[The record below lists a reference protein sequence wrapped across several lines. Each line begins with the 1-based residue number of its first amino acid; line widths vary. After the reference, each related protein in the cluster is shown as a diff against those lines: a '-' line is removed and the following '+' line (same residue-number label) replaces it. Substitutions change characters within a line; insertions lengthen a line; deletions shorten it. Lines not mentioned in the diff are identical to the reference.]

1 MSGII
6 NRPGSESGIIGTTE
20 LDYEEGTWTPVIA
33 DAGSG
38 GNVAVPDSGGAVG
51 NYTKIG
57 NTVTVNALYQMAS
70 EGLTDGNTLYIR
82 GFPYSTSSLA
92 NCNYIGAVFFYR
104 IDTLVNT
111 TLVMGVSDPNAYCQ
125 EKYTASDWNATNIS
139 CGDIRYAS
147 TCNMRLNITYQ
158 TDS

>member
-6 NRPGSESGIIGTTE
+6 GGAGSKSGVIGETE
-20 LDYEEGTWTPVIA
+20 IDYEEGVWTPVIA

-38 GNVAVPDSGGAVG
+38 GNVAVADAGGAVG

-92 NCNYIGAVFFYR
+92 GCNYIGAVFFYR
-104 IDTLVNT
+104 VDTLVNT
-111 TLVMGVSDPNAYCQ
+111 TLVMGSSDPNAYCQ
-125 EKYTASDWNATNIS
+125 EKLTESAWDATNIT